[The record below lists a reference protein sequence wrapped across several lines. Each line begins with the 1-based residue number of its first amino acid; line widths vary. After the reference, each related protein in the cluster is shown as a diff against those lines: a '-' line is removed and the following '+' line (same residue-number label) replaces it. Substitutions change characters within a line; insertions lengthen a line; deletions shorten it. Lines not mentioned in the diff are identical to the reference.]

1 VRAGFKV
8 DYGKIEFAPGATNN
22 LQSVVGAVRQV
33 TEATAV
39 PKDVRDTILQLWI
52 GGQKKYGR
60 CLHAP
65 RFTNAAISA
74 PPQLRFNGRLLRDPR

>member
-8 DYGKIEFAPGATNN
+8 DYGKIEVAPGPTDN

-33 TEATAV
+33 TKATAL

-52 GGQKKYGR
+52 IR
-60 CLHAP
+60 
-65 RFTNAAISA
+65 
-74 PPQLRFNGRLLRDPR
+74 